1 MRTAIFIVEST
12 LFNLLLLP
20 LLESSPWQCVNRSV
34 LPIKHVNLYLILN
47 ITNHLPLLV
56 ILVDYQCVGHRWN
69 LVAIQRL
76 LFLLLTKTLDS
87 LINVQSLL
95 CLQRRGAVLIMVLV
109 LAALLLLTESEE
121 QLSLLSL
128 IFTYRLWMAGSVAIQ
143 SGWTTSGRL
152 S

>member
-1 MRTAIFIVEST
+1 
-12 LFNLLLLP
+12 
-20 LLESSPWQCVNRSV
+20 
-34 LPIKHVNLYLILN
+34 LN
-47 ITNHLPLLV
+47 ITNLLPLQG
-56 ILVDYQCVGHRWN
+56 ILVDNQCVSARWN

-76 LFLLLTKTLDS
+76 LSLLLTKTLDS

-95 CLQRRGAVLIMVLV
+95 CLQRRGTVLIMVLL
-109 LAALLLLTESEE
+109 LAALLLLAESEE

-128 IFTYRLWMAGSVAIQ
+128 IFTYRLWMAGSATIQ